1 LESRLT
7 SERVRT
13 APPGVRRWIESQVA
27 TSLGLQAQISE
38 RARIEHL
45 AICSLEELGYMLTLI
60 RDTFPAVNVL
70 FELGRPGASFA
81 PGRVE
86 AYRLSDILHH
96 TRLQNVD
103 QVVTCLELINEAY
116 VVFVERQM
124 PLSIVSI
131 ATVIASSQRK
141 PSRTL
146 APMEEHNRR
155 ARRRWSDRH
164 GRLSSTSISSRSQ
177 SAAGELDVR
186 NPTRLRP
193 F

>member
-1 LESRLT
+1 MESRLT

-103 QVVTCLELINEAY
+103 QVVTCLELINEALRRVRGAVDAAFY
-116 VVFVERQM
+116 SLDSDGHCF
-124 PLSIVSI
+124 I
-131 ATVIASSQRK
+131 AAQTQQNSCAYG
-141 PSRTL
+141 RT
-146 APMEEHNRR
+146 
-155 ARRRWSDRH
+155 
-164 GRLSSTSISSRSQ
+164 
-177 SAAGELDVR
+177 
-186 NPTRLRP
+186 
-193 F
+193 